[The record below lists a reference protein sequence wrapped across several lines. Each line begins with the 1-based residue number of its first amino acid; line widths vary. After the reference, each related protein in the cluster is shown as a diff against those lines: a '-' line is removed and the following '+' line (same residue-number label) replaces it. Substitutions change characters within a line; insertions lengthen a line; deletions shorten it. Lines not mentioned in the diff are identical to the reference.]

1 MASSEAPPASKKIK
15 RTSFSPW
22 SAAGGATKSASKKEA
37 TNPEPARIAS
47 DILSQ
52 ANGDVSKP
60 PPGLSGH
67 PKILEMQKEWEKKQ
81 KMERDE
87 SGGGVGGDSRAG
99 SAGTDNSNSVGS
111 EAGGRGT
118 PADRRENASSKRG
131 EFCVTFT
138 FNAF

>member
-1 MASSEAPPASKKIK
+1 MASSEAPPAAIKIK

-22 SAAGGATKSASKKEA
+22 SAAGGASKSASKKEA
-37 TNPEPARIAS
+37 TNPEPARIVS

-52 ANGDVSKP
+52 ANGDVSKL

-81 KMERDE
+81 QMERDE
-87 SGGGVGGDSRAG
+87 GGGGGGGDARAG
-99 SAGTDNSNSVGS
+99 SAGSEKSNSVGS

-131 EFCVTFT
+131 EFLCHFQHLTF
-138 FNAF
+138 